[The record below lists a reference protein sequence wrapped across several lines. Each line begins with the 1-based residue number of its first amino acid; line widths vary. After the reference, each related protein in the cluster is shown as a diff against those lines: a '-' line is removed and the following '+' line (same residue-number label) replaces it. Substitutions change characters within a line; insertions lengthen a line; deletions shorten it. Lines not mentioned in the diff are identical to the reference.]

1 MFSVYKKIAS
11 PESSPV
17 LSPIQSPII
26 TSNPMVPIID
36 GDIVLDLSNDGGSS
50 TITESGT
57 DFLSTACNCCSSHRN
72 LIART
77 ITVQLTSDTA
87 TTTTTTTTTT
97 INETKGADAL
107 LDQYINYS
115 HSTHYEYRTYTP
127 RGIQAFDDVV
137 VQMSSK

>member
-1 MFSVYKKIAS
+1 MFSVYKKIAT
-11 PESSPV
+11 PDSSPV
-17 LSPIQSPII
+17 LSPMQSPII

-36 GDIVLDLSNDGGSS
+36 GDIVLDLGSS

-77 ITVQLTSDTA
+77 ITVQLTSADTA
-87 TTTTTTTTTT
+87 TTTTTTK
-97 INETKGADAL
+97 INETKDADAL

-115 HSTHYEYRTYTP
+115 YSTHYEYRTYTP
-127 RGIQAFDDVV
+127 RGIQAFD